1 MEIECQDFFF
11 CGDGGFYLNII
22 KPEVNISLKEL
33 LNSFKG
39 GGFFS
44 CGYVVNKG
52 NKYCENIGVEHY

>member
-1 MEIECQDFFF
+1 MPGFFF

-39 GGFFS
+39 GVS
-44 CGYVVNKG
+44 LVVG
-52 NKYCENIGVEHY
+52 ML

>member
-22 KPEVNISLKEL
+22 KEVNISLKEL

-39 GGFFS
+39 VS
-44 CGYVVNKG
+44 LVVVCCKQG
-52 NKYCENIGVEHY
+52 